1 MKFVTGS
8 EAEPVLGYGI
18 NPHIVF
24 NPYAISCL
32 PTSNTCTNKLI
43 LPVGDKVP
51 QNPEKSYEFFDY
63 AFNSDFLVAFNSCVN
78 GTECTHASA
87 IHYQKIVGNV
97 VLVDLSV
104 RFAVYI

>member
-32 PTSNTCTNKLI
+32 PTSNTCTNKLT

-51 QNPEKSYEFFDY
+51 QNPEKS
-63 AFNSDFLVAFNSCVN
+63 
-78 GTECTHASA
+78 
-87 IHYQKIVGNV
+87 
-97 VLVDLSV
+97 
-104 RFAVYI
+104 